1 MRHRASGS
9 RLFLLTA
16 LTLALALVLA
26 RSQTAWAQGG
36 TLHTLTMSDNGS
48 TLALPVGDSVAVRLD
63 GSYDWSVQVD
73 HGDVLRRSPLALA
86 QGVQAVFD
94 AVAPGQAVI
103 SATGSVHCAP
113 GMACPL
119 LAVVWSAT
127 VVVTGTGGGAA
138 MPVTH
143 VLTSADNGANIS
155 AAIGDSIT
163 LKLDPSLSWEV
174 SLDNPA
180 IVFRP
185 PLALIAGVQAVYEIV
200 APGQATIS
208 ATGLPPAC
216 RNANPP
222 CSAPAVLWSAK
233 VTVAGTLH
241 SLTQSDN
248 GSTINV
254 AAGDYL
260 RLDVAPLQ
268 PQDAQSSDTTVLAP
282 VAIDLY
288 HQPLFRAV
296 GPGRATLSATLNPAC
311 YPACKIASLAFS
323 ATVMVLGQAA
333 VPPAPAPIPLAPGWN
348 LVAGSDGTTLPVD
361 AFLWRPALNSYDVV
375 PAGSPLRAGQ
385 GYWAFATSAA
395 QFALASNAAI
405 TASVNAPAGQWVMVG
420 NPTQGTS
427 AVVQG
432 ADALFTWD
440 PAAQRYTAATLLQ
453 PGQGAWALS
462 YAGGTI
468 TLQGVATK

>member
-1 MRHRASGS
+1 MRRRACGS
-9 RLFLLTA
+9 RPFLLTV
-16 LTLALALVLA
+16 LMLALALALA
-26 RSQTAWAQGG
+26 RSQTAGAQGG
-36 TLHTLTMSDNGS
+36 ALHTLTMSDNGS
-48 TLALPVGDSVAVRLD
+48 TLSLPMGDSVAVQLD
-63 GSYDWSVQVD
+63 GSFDWSVQVD
-73 HGDVLRRSPLALA
+73 HDGVLRRSPLALV

-143 VLTSADNGANIS
+143 VLTSADNGASVN
-155 AAIGDSIT
+155 AAVGDSIT
-163 LKLDPSLSWEV
+163 LKLDPSLSWDV

-185 PLALIAGVQAVYEIV
+185 PLALIMGVQAVDEIV

-222 CSAPAVLWSAK
+222 CGAPAVLWSAS

-248 GSTINV
+248 GTTVNV
-254 AAGDYL
+254 AAGDYV

-268 PQDAQSSDTTVLAP
+268 PQNALSSDTTVLAP

-296 GPGRATLSATLNPAC
+296 GSGQATLSATLNPAC

-323 ATVMVLGQAA
+323 ATIAVQGQSGTGGSPSQIALAA
-333 VPPAPAPIPLAPGWN
+333 GWN

-361 AFLWRPALNSYDVV
+361 AFRWNPALNRYDVV
-375 PAGSPLRAGQ
+375 PAGQPLQAGA
-385 GYWAFATSAA
+385 GYWAFASGATVVPLAQSAA
-395 QFALASNAAI
+395 NAA
-405 TASVNAPAGQWVMVG
+405 TVSAPAGLWVMVG
-420 NPTQGTS
+420 DPTQGTS
-427 AVVQG
+427 ATVQG

-440 PAAQRYTAATLLQ
+440 PLAQKYVAATLLQ

-468 TLQGVATK
+468 TIQGAATQ